1 MANGVVFSAY
11 NAAFV
16 AVVAEAFEGGSKE
29 CVEVG
34 GQAKKLLQVSR
45 ISRCF
50 LVVGNTV
57 DSAWVSQRRRIVA
70 RGRQKL
76 RGGVVQLSGGTHAAQ
91 PELDAADGCGQ
102 LRPPSGAVPS
112 PRCCCC

>member
-1 MANGVVFSAY
+1 MWRPAAAHASVFVLAINAARTTTAMANGVVFSAY

-50 LVVGNTV
+50 LVVDNTV
-57 DSAWVSQRRRIVA
+57 DSA
-70 RGRQKL
+70 
-76 RGGVVQLSGGTHAAQ
+76 
-91 PELDAADGCGQ
+91 
-102 LRPPSGAVPS
+102 
-112 PRCCCC
+112 